1 MKVDGAEVVC
11 WYGLLSVHV
20 LGMGFM
26 AGPPARFVSV
36 FVVVGR
42 ADVREMRAVK
52 KVVVRSMVDG
62 EGVVGRMMLRSVE
75 YPGEELQK

>member
-36 FVVVGR
+36 CVVVVGR

-62 EGVVGRMMLRSVE
+62 DGVVGRMMLWSVE
-75 YPGEELQK
+75 FSGEVL